1 VLMAL
6 YAAARAPHRRA
17 NDHVERRLLADAS
30 GAKGAAQ
37 RARLP
42 LSAKGKATP
51 IGESTSGGSK
61 IGAGDRRSDEI
72 PCGFVTDGS

>member
-30 GAKGAAQ
+30 GAKGA
-37 RARLP
+37 RSAR
-42 LSAKGKATP
+42 GY
-51 IGESTSGGSK
+51 
-61 IGAGDRRSDEI
+61 R
-72 PCGFVTDGS
+72 